1 MASSTLEYA
10 STDAAPIRRSA
21 AALLWRRLSK
31 NVMSLVA
38 FGVIAAVALAS
49 VAAPV
54 IMPYDPDAPD
64 AEHALETPSRRHW
77 LGTDLYGRDQLT
89 RIVYAGRVDLLVAL
103 AATAIALSLGAV
115 LGAVSGYRSGWLDQL
130 LMRVI
135 DTIQAFPSFILAMGI
150 AAALGN
156 SVTNIVI
163 AIAITHVPIYG
174 RLIRG
179 EMLRIRE
186 TEYAEAARTVG
197 NRRRRIIFYHLLP
210 NCFPPVEVDPSA
222 HHPRGRA
229 EQAQVGER
237 GHRLAGARLADEPD
251 HLAAPDLQARPVH
264 RLHHALVGVEVHR
277 EVPDREQIGHTPFIR
292 GSSTSRSASPSRL
305 NESTVAMIARPG
317 KTKIH
322 HSPETM

>member
-10 STDAAPIRRSA
+10 STDAAPLRRSA

-38 FGVIAAVALAS
+38 FGVIAAVALAA

-64 AEHALETPSRRHW
+64 AEHALEAPSRRHW

-89 RIVYAGRVDLLVAL
+89 RIVYAGRIDLLVAL

-115 LGAVSGYRSGWLDQL
+115 LGAVSGYRGGWLDQL

-186 TEYAEAARTVG
+186 MEYAEAARTVG
-197 NRRRRIIFYHLLP
+197 NRQRRIIFHHLLP
-210 NCFPPVEVDPSA
+210 NCFPPVIVQATLAMGFAILTVAALSYIGLGIRPPTSEWGA
-222 HHPRGRA
+222 MTA
-229 EQAQVGER
+229 EGAGYIVSGEWWIFLFP
-237 GHRLAGARLADEPD
+237 GVAIMATVLSFN
-251 HLAAPDLQARPVH
+251 
-264 RLHHALVGVEVHR
+264 LVGDALRDVLDPRMKGV
-277 EVPDREQIGHTPFIR
+277 
-292 GSSTSRSASPSRL
+292 
-305 NESTVAMIARPG
+305 
-317 KTKIH
+317 
-322 HSPETM
+322 

>member
-10 STDAAPIRRSA
+10 STDAAPVRRSA
-21 AALLWRRLSK
+21 AALLWRRLSR

-38 FGVIAAVALAS
+38 LGLIAAVALAA

-64 AEHALETPSRRHW
+64 ADHALEAPSRRHW

-115 LGAVSGYRSGWLDQL
+115 LGAVSGYRGGWLDQL

-186 TEYAEAARTVG
+186 MEYAEAARTVG
-197 NRRRRIIFYHLLP
+197 NRQRRIIFHHLLP
-210 NCFPPVEVDPSA
+210 NCFPPVIVQATLAMGFAILTVAALSYIGLGIRPPTSEWGA
-222 HHPRGRA
+222 MTA
-229 EQAQVGER
+229 EGSGYIVSGEWWIFLFP
-237 GHRLAGARLADEPD
+237 GVAIMATVLSFN
-251 HLAAPDLQARPVH
+251 
-264 RLHHALVGVEVHR
+264 LVGDALRDVLDPRMKGV
-277 EVPDREQIGHTPFIR
+277 
-292 GSSTSRSASPSRL
+292 
-305 NESTVAMIARPG
+305 
-317 KTKIH
+317 
-322 HSPETM
+322 

>member
-10 STDAAPIRRSA
+10 STDAAPVRRSA

-38 FGVIAAVALAS
+38 FGVIAAVALTA

-54 IMPYDPDAPD
+54 IMPYDPDATD
-64 AEHALETPSRRHW
+64 AEHALEAPSRRHW

-115 LGAVSGYRSGWLDQL
+115 LGAVSGYRGGWLDQL

-186 TEYAEAARTVG
+186 MEYAEAARTVG
-197 NRRRRIIFYHLLP
+197 NRQRRIIFHHLLP
-210 NCFPPVEVDPSA
+210 NCFPPVIVQATLAMGFAILTVAALSYIGLGIRPPTSEWGA
-222 HHPRGRA
+222 MTA
-229 EQAQVGER
+229 EGAGYIVSGEWWIFLFP
-237 GHRLAGARLADEPD
+237 GVAIMATVLSFN
-251 HLAAPDLQARPVH
+251 
-264 RLHHALVGVEVHR
+264 LVGDALRDVLDPRMKGV
-277 EVPDREQIGHTPFIR
+277 
-292 GSSTSRSASPSRL
+292 
-305 NESTVAMIARPG
+305 
-317 KTKIH
+317 
-322 HSPETM
+322 

>member
-10 STDAAPIRRSA
+10 STDAAPVRRSP

-38 FGVIAAVALAS
+38 FGVIAAVALTA
-49 VAAPV
+49 VAAPL
-54 IMPYDPDAPD
+54 IMPYDPDATD
-64 AEHALETPSRRHW
+64 AEHALEAPSRRHW

-103 AATAIALSLGAV
+103 AATALALSLGAV
-115 LGAVSGYRSGWLDQL
+115 LGAVSGYRGGWLDQL

-186 TEYAEAARTVG
+186 MEYAEAARTVG
-197 NRRRRIIFYHLLP
+197 NRQRRIIFHHLLP
-210 NCFPPVEVDPSA
+210 NCFPPVIVQATLAMGFAILTVAALSYIGLGIRPPTSEWGA
-222 HHPRGRA
+222 MTA
-229 EQAQVGER
+229 EGAGYIVSGEWWIFLFP
-237 GHRLAGARLADEPD
+237 GVAIMATVLSFN
-251 HLAAPDLQARPVH
+251 
-264 RLHHALVGVEVHR
+264 LVGDALRDVLDPRMKGV
-277 EVPDREQIGHTPFIR
+277 
-292 GSSTSRSASPSRL
+292 
-305 NESTVAMIARPG
+305 
-317 KTKIH
+317 
-322 HSPETM
+322 

>member
-10 STDAAPIRRSA
+10 STDAAPVRRSA
-21 AALLWRRLSK
+21 AELLWRRLSR

-38 FGVIAAVALAS
+38 FGVIAAVALAA

-64 AEHALETPSRRHW
+64 ADHALEAPSRRHW

-115 LGAVSGYRSGWLDQL
+115 LGAVSGYRGGWLDQL

-186 TEYAEAARTVG
+186 MEYAEAARTVG
-197 NRRRRIIFYHLLP
+197 NRQRRIIFHHLLP
-210 NCFPPVEVDPSA
+210 NCFPPVIVQATLAMGFAILTVAALSYIGLGIRPPTSEWGA
-222 HHPRGRA
+222 MTA
-229 EQAQVGER
+229 EGAGYIVSGEWWIFLFP
-237 GHRLAGARLADEPD
+237 GVAIMATVLSFN
-251 HLAAPDLQARPVH
+251 
-264 RLHHALVGVEVHR
+264 LVGDALRDVLDPR
-277 EVPDREQIGHTPFIR
+277 MKG
-292 GSSTSRSASPSRL
+292 L
-305 NESTVAMIARPG
+305 
-317 KTKIH
+317 
-322 HSPETM
+322 